1 MPLVAWPAMDGAS
14 EPSIRTPAAGALVL
28 AGLVGAALVG
38 AIFAG
43 DGSDTGGV
51 LPVGGAAVGLLAGA
65 FVAMGAAWISAP
77 RLGRSGALLVGAA
90 VAVAVWTGV
99 TMAWSIV
106 PDRSWDSFNKS
117 IAYVAFLGLGIL
129 LAGMGGRVAA
139 RLAASLLALVIGA
152 ALVWALLTKAVP
164 GLDPEGDRV
173 ARLREPVGYWNA
185 LALLADMALVL
196 GLWLGT
202 TPGHRRS
209 TRVAG
214 GLLVYVATVSLLLTL
229 SRAGVAVAAMVLVL
243 WLTLSRERV
252 ESGLLLVAAA
262 APALLLG
269 AWAFTRPALTEDIA
283 AREDR
288 VADGTIF
295 GILLLV
301 GAALVALLVAL
312 GSGRSFAGETRAR
325 IGRRLAV
332 VASLCAIG
340 AVVGLAVATA
350 GAVSDSRDCAEVS
363 NDPSRFGTFG
373 TARLCW
379 WEEAWDVF
387 VGHSPQGAGAA
398 TFEVARKRYRSDAR
412 SVVEPHSVPLQHLS
426 DGGVAGLA
434 LFVALV
440 GAAAAACIGALR
452 RLAGLERAAAAAL
465 VAVPVA
471 YFGHALVDYTWN
483 FLAVTAPT
491 MVALGVLAG
500 AGRAPGSTRR
510 RPLLAVVAL
519 LAALTVVVSFAF
531 PRLAERMERSSTRA
545 LVADDVERAR
555 DRALWARFF
564 NPLAV
569 EPIFALARV
578 DEARGWPVTAEQRY
592 IQAVELQPKN
602 PETWYAA
609 GIFEFEVRENLCAAY
624 RYLNNA
630 YTLDPA
636 GNQWVTEGPLDVA
649 RDAVN
654 TGGCAPG
661 S

>member
-1 MPLVAWPAMDGAS
+1 MDEAS
-14 EPSIRTPAAGALVL
+14 EPSIRAPGAGALVL
-28 AGLVGAALVG
+28 TGLVGAALVG

-43 DGSDTGGV
+43 DGSDTGGT
-51 LPVGGAAVGLLAGA
+51 LPVGGAAVALLAGA
-65 FVAMGAAWISAP
+65 FVAMGVGWLSAP
-77 RLGRSGALLVGAA
+77 RLGRSGAVLVGAA
-90 VAVAVWTGV
+90 VAVAVWAGV

-117 IAYVAFLGLGIL
+117 VAYVAFLGLGVL

-214 GLLVYVATVSLLLTL
+214 GLLVYVATLSLLLTL
-229 SRAGVAVAAMVLVL
+229 SRGGVVVAVVVLVL
-243 WLTLSRERV
+243 WHVLSRERV
-252 ESGLLLVAAA
+252 ESGLLLVASA
-262 APALLLG
+262 APAVLVG

-283 AREDR
+283 TREDR
-288 VADGTIF
+288 VADGTVF
-295 GILLLV
+295 GILVLV
-301 GAALVALLVAL
+301 GAALVALVLAL
-312 GSGRSFAGETRAR
+312 GSGRSLAGEAR
-325 IGRRLAV
+325 SRVGRRLAV
-332 VASLCAIG
+332 VASICAIG
-340 AVVGLAVATA
+340 AVAGLAVATA
-350 GAVSDSRDCAEVS
+350 GAVSDGRDCAEVS
-363 NDPSRFGTFG
+363 NDPSRLGTVG
-373 TARLCW
+373 SARLCW

-387 VGHSPQGAGAA
+387 VGHSPEGAGAG
-398 TFEVARKRYRSDAR
+398 TFEIARKRYRSDAR

-426 DGGVAGLA
+426 DGGVAGVA
-434 LFVALV
+434 LFVALI
-440 GAAAAACIGALR
+440 GAAAIACIGALR
-452 RLAGLERAAAAAL
+452 RLDGPERAAAAAL
-465 VAVPVA
+465 VALPVA
-471 YFGHALVDYTWN
+471 YLGHAVVDYNWN

-500 AGRAPGSTRR
+500 AGRAPGSSRR
-510 RPLLAVVAL
+510 RPLLAVLAVFAAAMVVA
-519 LAALTVVVSFAF
+519 SFSL

-545 LVADDVERAR
+545 LVSNDVELAR

-578 DEARGWPVTAEQRY
+578 DEARGWPVTAERRY
-592 IQAVELQPKN
+592 IQAVELQLKN

-636 GNQWVTEGPLDVA
+636 GSQWVAGGPLDVA

-654 TGGCAPG
+654 AGGCAPG